1 MSEIYN
7 IYESSFKSICKKID
21 SILNVE
27 EYNYKTIKELR
38 SNIQEINRIVKQ
50 MSLEVNN
57 FKTNKK
63 RISKEIEQNLKKYQS
78 IVDAYNKKLLEI
90 QENINKDNN
99 INIIDTKDKNILID
113 EENINA
119 QKKGLIEEEYTQQ
132 QKLNYIGKE
141 ITDIENIGNNISEK
155 LNNQTEQMKEMRD
168 NVFYMNNDIDVSNS
182 LINKI
187 MRQAKRNK
195 LLMYGSGVLVVLIF
209 IMFLYFK
216 FKS

>member
-27 EYNYKTIKELR
+27 EYNYKTLKELR

-57 FKTNKK
+57 FKNTKK
-63 RISKEIEQNLKKYQS
+63 RVSKEIEQNLKKYKA
-78 IVDAYNKKLLEI
+78 IVDNYNKKLLEI

-99 INIIDTKDKNILID
+99 INTDSNKNNLLID
-113 EENINA
+113 DEIIND
-119 QKKGLIEEEYTQQ
+119 QKQGLIEDEYTQQ
-132 QKLNYIGKE
+132 QKINYIGKE
-141 ITDIENIGNNISEK
+141 IADIEHIGNNINEK
-155 LNNQTEQMKEMRD
+155 LYSQTEQMKNMRD
-168 NVFYMNNDIDVSNS
+168 NTLNMNNEIERSNS

-187 MRQAKRNK
+187 MKQAKRNK
-195 LLMYGSGVLVVLIF
+195 MLTYGSAALVGLIF
-209 IMFLYFK
+209 IMFLFYK
-216 FKS
+216 FK

>member
-99 INIIDTKDKNILID
+99 INIIDTQNKNILID
-113 EENINA
+113 EDNINA

-132 QKLNYIGKE
+132 QKLNYIGRE
-141 ITDIENIGNNISEK
+141 MTDIENIGNNISEK

-168 NVFYMNNDIDVSNS
+168 NVLYMNNDIDVSNS

>member
-27 EYNYKTIKELR
+27 EYNYKTLKELR

-57 FKTNKK
+57 FKNTKK
-63 RISKEIEQNLKKYQS
+63 RVSKEIEQNLKKYKA
-78 IVDAYNKKLLEI
+78 IVDNYNKKLLEI

-99 INIIDTKDKNILID
+99 INTDSNKNNLID
-113 EENINA
+113 DDILNV
-119 QKKGLIEEEYTQQ
+119 QKQGLIEDEYTQQ
-132 QKLNYIGKE
+132 QKINYIGKE
-141 ITDIENIGNNISEK
+141 IADIEHIGNNINEK
-155 LNNQTEQMKEMRD
+155 LYGQTEQMKNMRD
-168 NVFYMNNDIDVSNS
+168 NTLNMNNEIDRSNS

-187 MRQAKRNK
+187 MKQAKRNK
-195 LLMYGSGVLVVLIF
+195 MLTYGSAVLVGLIF
-209 IMFLYFK
+209 IMFLVYK
-216 FKS
+216 FK

>member
-57 FKTNKK
+57 FKTTKK

-78 IVDAYNKKLLEI
+78 IVDEYNKKLVEI

-99 INIIDTKDKNILID
+99 INIIDTKNKKNVLID
-113 EENINA
+113 EENINT
-119 QKKGLIEEEYTQQ
+119 QKQGLIEDEYTTQ
-132 QKLNYIGKE
+132 QKINYIGKE
-141 ITDIENIGNNISEK
+141 INDIEHIGNNINEK
-155 LNNQTEQMKEMRD
+155 LYGQTEQMKEMRD
-168 NVFYMNNDIDVSNS
+168 NVLNMNHEIDTSNS

-187 MRQAKRNK
+187 MKQAKRNK
-195 LLMYGSGVLVVLIF
+195 MLMYGSGVLIALIF
-209 IMFLYFK
+209 IMFLIFK
-216 FKS
+216 FK

>member
-57 FKTNKK
+57 FKTTKK

-78 IVDAYNKKLLEI
+78 IVDDYNKKLVEI

-99 INIIDTKDKNILID
+99 INIIDTKNKKNVLID
-113 EENINA
+113 EENINT
-119 QKKGLIEEEYTQQ
+119 QKQGLIEDEYTTQ
-132 QKLNYIGKE
+132 QKINYIGRE
-141 ITDIENIGNNISEK
+141 INDIEHIGNNINEK
-155 LNNQTEQMKEMRD
+155 LYGQTEQMKEMRD
-168 NVFYMNNDIDVSNS
+168 NVLNMNHEIDTSNS

-187 MRQAKRNK
+187 MKQAKRNK
-195 LLMYGSGVLVVLIF
+195 MLMYGSGVLIALIF
-209 IMFLYFK
+209 IMFLIFK
-216 FKS
+216 FK

>member
-57 FKTNKK
+57 FKTTKK

-78 IVDAYNKKLLEI
+78 IVDEYNKKLVEI

-99 INIIDTKDKNILID
+99 INIIDIKNKKNVLID
-113 EENINA
+113 EENINT
-119 QKKGLIEEEYTQQ
+119 QKQGLIEDEYTTQ
-132 QKLNYIGKE
+132 QKINYIGRE
-141 ITDIENIGNNISEK
+141 INDIEHIGNNINEK
-155 LNNQTEQMKEMRD
+155 LYGQTEQMKEMRD
-168 NVFYMNNDIDVSNS
+168 NVLNMNHEIDTSNS

-187 MRQAKRNK
+187 MKQAKRNK
-195 LLMYGSGVLVVLIF
+195 MLMYGSGVLIALIF
-209 IMFLYFK
+209 IMFLIFK
-216 FKS
+216 FK